1 MYANIIVDIS
11 HEKLDKVFQYRIPE
25 ELISDIRPGV
35 SVTVPFGN
43 GNRNINGFVIET
55 TDVSEYDDNK
65 IKDIISINNKNVP
78 IEGALINLAWFIKE
92 TYGSTMNQ
100 ALKTVIPIKQITK
113 DNVKKT
119 IHLLVTEDEANK
131 YLETFEKKHATA
143 RYRMLSAIMECKK
156 MSYDLATKKLN
167 ISRETIKSLADMKLI
182 WIEDEKIYRNP
193 ININN
198 VEKKNINLSEEQQR
212 VVNDIINSNKNVHLL
227 HGITGSGK
235 TEVYM
240 EIIDSVI
247 KKGKKVIVLIP
258 EIALTYQ
265 TVMRFYSKFGDRVSI
280 INSKLS
286 GGERYDQFERAKK
299 GEIDIMIGPRSAIF
313 TPFKNIGLI
322 VIDEEH
328 ENTYK
333 SENVPKYHAREVAI
347 YLAKQHDAKV
357 ILGSAT
363 PSIHSYH
370 MCENG
375 EYELHKLNNRAVAK
389 TLPQVSIVDLREEMK
404 SGNRSMFSRKLQELI
419 EDRLRNNN
427 QIMLF
432 INRRGYAGFV
442 SCRSCG
448 KPIKCPHCD
457 VGLNLH
463 NNNHLVCHYCGY
475 DTLMPKKCP
484 ECESPYIAAFGTGT
498 QKVEEAIKK
507 LYPTARVL
515 RMDMDTTSGKD
526 GHEKILSAFA
536 NREADILVGTQMI
549 VKGHDFPYVTLV
561 GVIAADLS
569 LYAGDYMSGERTF
582 DLLTQAAG
590 RAGRGTIPGEVV
602 IQTYNPEEYSIRLA
616 ALQDYEEF
624 YNTEIMFRTLND
636 YPPAIN
642 MMAILLKSEEQD
654 RLVKA
659 SETIADVIKKS
670 KMDIKLIG
678 PADCTIGR
686 ISDIY
691 RRVMYIKSD
700 SIDKIISIKNIIDD
714 IKEKRDELKDIAVQF
729 DLNPIISY

>member
-119 IHLLVTEDEANK
+119 IHLMVTEDEANK
-131 YLETFEKKHATA
+131 YLEVFEKKHATA

-670 KMDIKLIG
+670 KMDI
-678 PADCTIGR
+678 
-686 ISDIY
+686 
-691 RRVMYIKSD
+691 
-700 SIDKIISIKNIIDD
+700 
-714 IKEKRDELKDIAVQF
+714 
-729 DLNPIISY
+729 

>member
-1 MYANIIVDIS
+1 M
-11 HEKLDKVFQYRIPE
+11 E
-25 ELISDIRPGV
+25 ER
-35 SVTVPFGN
+35 
-43 GNRNINGFVIET
+43 
-55 TDVSEYDDNK
+55 
-65 IKDIISINNKNVP
+65 
-78 IEGALINLAWFIKE
+78 
-92 TYGSTMNQ
+92 
-100 ALKTVIPIKQITK
+100 
-113 DNVKKT
+113 
-119 IHLLVTEDEANK
+119 
-131 YLETFEKKHATA
+131 
-143 RYRMLSAIMECKK
+143 
-156 MSYDLATKKLN
+156 
-167 ISRETIKSLADMKLI
+167 
-182 WIEDEKIYRNP
+182 
-193 ININN
+193 
-198 VEKKNINLSEEQQR
+198 
-212 VVNDIINSNKNVHLL
+212 
-227 HGITGSGK
+227 
-235 TEVYM
+235 
-240 EIIDSVI
+240 
-247 KKGKKVIVLIP
+247 
-258 EIALTYQ
+258 
-265 TVMRFYSKFGDRVSI
+265 
-280 INSKLS
+280 
-286 GGERYDQFERAKK
+286 
-299 GEIDIMIGPRSAIF
+299 
-313 TPFKNIGLI
+313 
-322 VIDEEH
+322 
-328 ENTYK
+328 
-333 SENVPKYHAREVAI
+333 
-347 YLAKQHDAKV
+347 LAKQ
-357 ILGSAT
+357 
-363 PSIHSYH
+363 
-370 MCENG
+370 E
-375 EYELHKLNNRAVAK
+375 
-389 TLPQVSIVDLREEMK
+389 
-404 SGNRSMFSRKLQELI
+404 
-419 EDRLRNNN
+419 

-432 INRRGYAGFV
+432 LNRRGYAGFV
-442 SCRSCG
+442 SCRACG
-448 KPIKCPHCD
+448 YVMKCPHCE
-457 VGLNLH
+457 VSLSQ
-463 NNNHLVCHYCGY
+463 HLGGKMVCHYCGY